1 MNCGKLIVGG
11 RLWLLVWSL
20 GAAVQAA
27 VAQEKIVLHASRL
40 IDGTGSSAVNPVV
53 TVEGGIIRT
62 VETGGK
68 VPNGVKV
75 VELGELTL
83 LPGLIDTH
91 VHITSHFEADGSVH
105 LWNLK
110 ETADVNALF
119 AAENAYRM
127 LMAGFTTIQTLGL
140 FERPTIET
148 SLRDAINRG
157 VLPGPRI
164 LASLAGV
171 DEKTGDPEAIRA
183 FVRARK
189 AEGADV
195 IKIFASLSI
204 KEQGRPTLSQDQLD
218 AACGEAKALSMRAVV
233 HTHGPVST
241 RMAVLAGCSSI
252 EHGALLD
259 ADVLKLM
266 AERGVYFDPNIYLL
280 YENYLALKDKLMVPG
295 GMKEDDFAEYQ
306 KAIPLALRTFRLALT
321 IPNLKI
327 VFGTDA
333 VAGALGRNVEEL
345 IYQVEVGGQSTT
357 SAIRSIT
364 SLAAESLGL
373 GSTTGTIRPGL
384 AADIIAVE
392 GNPVDDIKALR
403 RIRFVMKSGRI
414 VYIAP
419 DLVSH
424 SQEAHTQ

>member
-1 MNCGKLIVGG
+1 MRA
-11 RLWLLVWSL
+11 RLWFLVWSL
-20 GAAVQAA
+20 AAAVQPAT
-27 VAQEKIVLHASRL
+27 AQERIVLHAARL
-40 IDGTGSSAVNPVV
+40 IDGAGGSAVAATV
-53 TVEGGIIRT
+53 TVEGGLIRS
-62 VETGGK
+62 VDAGGK
-68 VPNGVKV
+68 APTGAKV
-75 VELGELTL
+75 VELGGLTL

-91 VHITSHFEADGSVH
+91 IHITSHFEADGSVH
-105 LWNLK
+105 LPNLK
-110 ETADVNALF
+110 EPADVNALF

-127 LMAGFTTIQTLGL
+127 LMAGFTTVQTLGL

-157 VLPGPRI
+157 VLPGPRV

-195 IKIFASLSI
+195 IKVFASKSI
-204 KEQGRPTLSQDQLD
+204 KEQGRPTLSQEQMD
-218 AACGEAKALSMRAVV
+218 AACGEARAVSMRAVV

-241 RMAVLAGCSSI
+241 QRAVLAGCTAI

-280 YENYLALKDKLMVPG
+280 YENYIALKDRLMVPG
-295 GMKEDDFAEYQ
+295 GMKEEDFVEYE
-306 KAIPLALRTFRLALT
+306 KAIPLALRTFQLALT

-333 VAGALGRNVEEL
+333 VAGAIGRNVEEL
-345 IYQVEVGGQSTT
+345 IYQVEKGGQSTDR
-357 SAIRSIT
+357 AIRSIT

-373 GSTTGTIRPGL
+373 GSTTGTIRPGM
-384 AADIIAVE
+384 AADVIAVE
-392 GNPVDDIKALR
+392 GNPLDDIGALR
-403 RIRFVMKSGRI
+403 RIRFVMKGGEI

-419 DLVSH
+419 GLVSH
-424 SQEAHTQ
+424 

>member
-1 MNCGKLIVGG
+1 M
-11 RLWLLVWSL
+11 RAHLLFVVWSL
-20 GAAVQAA
+20 VAAVQPAM
-27 VAQEKIVLHASRL
+27 AQERIVLQAARL
-40 IDGTGSSAVNPVV
+40 IDGAGGSVVDTAV
-53 TVEGGIIRT
+53 TVEGGLIRT
-62 VETGGK
+62 VDPVGKTPTGAQ
-68 VPNGVKV
+68 V
-75 VELGELTL
+75 VDLGRLTL

-105 LWNLK
+105 LPNMN
-110 ETADVNALF
+110 ETADLNALY

-127 LMAGFTTIQTLGL
+127 LMAGFTTVQTLGL
-140 FERPTIET
+140 FERPMIEA

-195 IKIFASLSI
+195 IKVFASLSI
-204 KEQGRPTLSQDQLD
+204 TEEGRPTLSQEQLD
-218 AACGEAKALSMRAVV
+218 AACGEAKILSMRAVV
-233 HTHGPVST
+233 HSHGPVST
-241 RMAVLAGCSSI
+241 QRAVLAGCTAI

-295 GMKEDDFAEYQ
+295 GLKEQDFVEYQ
-306 KAIPLALRTFRLALT
+306 KAIPLALRTYQLALT

-345 IYQVEVGGQSTT
+345 IYQVEKGGQSTNN
-357 SAIRSIT
+357 AIRSIT

-373 GSTTGTIRPGL
+373 GSTTGTLRPGL

-392 GNPVDDIKALR
+392 GNPLDDIGALR
-403 RIRFVMKSGRI
+403 NIRFVMKGGKI

-419 DLVSH
+419 DLVH
-424 SQEAHTQ
+424 H

>member
-1 MNCGKLIVGG
+1 MKL
-11 RLWLLVWSL
+11 RLLFLVWSL
-20 GAAVQAA
+20 ATVEQSAI
-27 VAQEKIVLHASRL
+27 AQERITLHAARM
-40 IDGTGSSAVNPVV
+40 IDGAGGSMSDTSV
-53 TVEGGIIRT
+53 TVEGSVIRT
-62 VETGGK
+62 VGARNKAPAGT
-68 VPNGVKV
+68 KV
-75 VELGELTL
+75 VDLGGLTL

-91 VHITSHFEADGSVH
+91 IHITSHLESDGSVH
-105 LWNLK
+105 LPNLK
-110 ETADVNALF
+110 EPADVNALF
-119 AAENAYRM
+119 AAENAHRM
-127 LMAGFTTIQTLGL
+127 LMAGFTTVQTLGL
-140 FERPTIET
+140 FERPAIET

-157 VLPGPRI
+157 VIPGPRI

-195 IKIFASLSI
+195 IKVFASKSI
-204 KEQGRPTLSQDQLD
+204 KEQGAPTLSQDQIN

-233 HTHGPVST
+233 HSHGPVST
-241 RMAVLAGCSSI
+241 RRAVLAGCTAI

-259 ADVLKLM
+259 GDVLKLM

-280 YENYLALKDKLMVPG
+280 YENYIALKDKLMVPG
-295 GMKEDDFAEYQ
+295 GMKEEDFAEYE
-306 KAIPLALRTFRLALT
+306 KAIPLALRTFQLALT

-333 VAGALGRNVEEL
+333 VAGAIGRNVEEL
-345 IYQVEVGGQSTT
+345 IYQVEKGGQTKDN
-357 SAIRSIT
+357 AIRSIT

-373 GSTTGTIRPGL
+373 GSTTGAIRPGL

-392 GNPVDDIKALR
+392 GNPMEDIGALR
-403 RIRFVMKSGRI
+403 RVRFVMMGGKI

-419 DLVSH
+419 DVISR
-424 SQEAHTQ
+424 

>member
-1 MNCGKLIVGG
+1 MRAC
-11 RLWLLVWSL
+11 LWFLAWSL
-20 GAAVQAA
+20 AVVVQPAT
-27 VAQEKIVLHASRL
+27 AQEKIVLHAAQL
-40 IDGTGSSAVNPVV
+40 IDGVGGSAIDAAVI
-53 TVEGGIIRT
+53 VEGGLIRA
-62 VETGGK
+62 VNTGSKAPTGAK
-68 VPNGVKV
+68 VI
-75 VELGELTL
+75 ELGQLTL

-91 VHITSHFEADGSVH
+91 IHITSHFEANGEVH
-105 LWNLK
+105 LPNLK
-110 ETADVNALF
+110 EPAEVNSLF
-119 AAENAYRM
+119 AAENAYNM
-127 LMAGFTTIQTLGL
+127 LMAGFTTVQTLGL

-164 LASLAGV
+164 VASLAGV

-195 IKIFASLSI
+195 IKVFASQSI
-204 KEQGRPTLSQDQLD
+204 KQQGHPTLSQDQLN
-218 AACGEAKALSMRAVV
+218 AACGEAKALSMRSVV

-241 RMAVLAGCSSI
+241 RPAVLAGCTSV

-295 GMKEDDFAEYQ
+295 GMEEQDFEEYQ
-306 KAIPLALRTFRLALT
+306 KAIPLALQTYQLALKT
-321 IPNLKI
+321 PKLKI
-327 VFGTDA
+327 IFGTDA

-345 IYQVEVGGQSTT
+345 VYQVEKGGQSTDN
-357 SAIRSIT
+357 AIRSIT

-373 GSTTGTIRPGL
+373 SSTTGALRPGL

-392 GNPVDDIKALR
+392 GNPLNDIEALR
-403 RIRFVMKSGRI
+403 RIRFVMKGGEI

-419 DLVSH
+419 SLVSH
-424 SQEAHTQ
+424 